1 MKRNV
6 LPSLL
11 SYSNLRHTPERFHRV
26 LRLTVWEFDT
36 LLEHIYQK
44 QLHTDPAYTINEL
57 AEEVCITLLHIHQ
70 SMSIEVLEASFGI
83 EQIALISIITRT
95 RLLVQESAQFLKTTS
110 KEILPQWNNEEQYL
124 RSLLNSSEMYIVRTD
139 AQGNYTYA
147 NRSFLET
154 YIHPDQRENLVHNPC
169 LDHIIPEDHDK
180 TFQAVQRCFA
190 HPETP
195 VYVTLRKPTMN
206 GTILITDW
214 EFTAICDKQGVVSEI
229 QCAGLDVTEKAQMQI
244 ELQQANQLLDETG
257 TIGRIGGWEYFVKSD
272 MLRWTK
278 AMYDIYELPYGTDLS
293 LPLAIRFFSSD
304 DQAILTTATEHLLAG
319 GEEYDIELRLTT
331 DNGHHKW
338 VRAVGKREM
347 QDATVTRIYGT
358 LKDITED
365 KTRQDMLRKSE
376 ANLRA
381 IMDSS
386 VQAFCLTD
394 TELRVQE
401 FNKMTAQ
408 SVRFLLGR
416 DIRRG
421 EHILSFVLPE
431 QHERFLAS
439 ARKALAGVP
448 VVYEERF
455 APTDNDEEQWLEL
468 MYLPTYNDDKS
479 IIGLTVSSFN
489 ITERKRA
496 YQTLAEMN
504 EVLESRVQERTQALL
519 QMDNE
524 KNEFLGIAAHD
535 LKNPLSE
542 IISSAEILQRYFG
555 DDLSIHQFADAIITA
570 SNRMLGIITNL
581 LDVNRIESG
590 LANPYL
596 QRINV
601 EILESIV
608 EEYRSSAAKKNIF
621 IHYQGME
628 NYQSAWILADKQYI
642 RQIFDNLL
650 SNALKYS
657 PEGKSIWVR
666 ALHRQSADG
675 YIMRME
681 VQDEG
686 QGLTEDDK
694 KKLFGKFARLSAQPT
709 GGENSTGLGLSIVKK
724 LVEMQYGRIW
734 CESTFGIGAT
744 FIVEFPAENPHP
756 EKAA

>member
-1 MKRNV
+1 MQGNV
-6 LPSLL
+6 SLSPL
-11 SYSNLRHTPERFHRV
+11 ASSNLRRTPERFHRI
-26 LRLTVWEFDT
+26 LGLTVSEFDT
-36 LLEHIYQK
+36 LLEHMYQK
-44 QLHTDPAYTINEL
+44 QHHTDPAYPISEL

-70 SMSIEVLEASFGI
+70 SMSMDVLEASFGI
-83 EQIALISIITRT
+83 EQNALIPMITRT
-95 RLLVQESAQFLKTTS
+95 RPLIQESAPFLKTTS
-110 KEILPQWNNEEQYL
+110 KEILPQRSSDEQYL

-139 AQGNYTYA
+139 TQGNYTYA

-180 TFQAVQRCFA
+180 TFQAVHRCFA

-214 EFTAICDKQGVVSEI
+214 EFTAICDEQGAVREI

-257 TIGRIGGWEYFVKSD
+257 AIGRIGGWEYFVKSD

-293 LPLAIRFFSSD
+293 LPLAIRFFSPD

-319 GEEYDIELRLTT
+319 GEEYDIELQLIT

-338 VRAVGKREM
+338 VRAVGKRGM
-347 QDATVTRIYGT
+347 KDTTVNRIYGT
-358 LKDITED
+358 LKDITAD

-421 EHILSFVLPE
+421 EDILSFVLPE

-439 ARKALAGVP
+439 ARKALAGVS

-496 YQTLAEMN
+496 YQALAEMN
-504 EVLESRVQERTQALL
+504 EILESRVRERTQELL

-535 LKNPLSE
+535 LKNPLAE
-542 IISSAEILQRYFG
+542 ILSSAEIVERYFG
-555 DDLSIHQFADAIITA
+555 DDISIHQFADAIITA

-590 LANPYL
+590 LANPHL

-601 EILESIV
+601 KILESIV
-608 EEYRSSAAKKNIF
+608 EEYRSGAAQKNIV
-621 IHYQGME
+621 IHYEGMR
-628 NYQSAWILADKQYI
+628 NDQSVWIFADKQYI

-657 PEGKSIWVR
+657 PQGKSIWVR
-666 ALHRQSADG
+666 ALHRQSVGG
-675 YIMRME
+675 YVVRVE

-686 QGLTEDDK
+686 QGLTEEDM

-724 LVEMQYGRIW
+724 LVEMQYGRVW
-734 CESTFGIGAT
+734 CESTFGKGAT
-744 FIVEFPAENPHP
+744 FIVELPAENAAP
-756 EKAA
+756 EIA